1 MATLRELSQKYG
13 DTECSNFDFA
23 QLEELRNGLKS
34 VRADEINSSK
44 DGREFVELLHKFRSA
59 LAKMDEL
66 KGENYSKL
74 LVGIL
79 SVGEDG
85 VYSGPLHFLFELIQN
100 VDDCDYPSQE
110 DCRLDVRFD
119 INSNQIV
126 LKYNEAGF
134 SPFNVFAITGIA
146 EAAKNISADKNEI
159 GEKGIGFKS
168 VFGVAD
174 RVHIRSGWFS
184 FELHKDNFT
193 VPIAAYRN
201 DDYCAGTEMTL
212 HTIGDSKAIFQEIK
226 DAYCNKKALFS
237 QNPILFLNKLTSLK
251 MYCDSFDSLEFLVEK
266 EHIKD
271 CSEIQTDDVT
281 AYVMLKGRVTM
292 EAAFE
297 KLIRCRRYSY
307 PVVYSYE
314 ACRARYGEKT
324 KVGSNG
330 GKKMLLQVA
339 IPYADCVDG
348 VGNGAVYSFLPT
360 KIELTVPLVC
370 NVPFKLDASREYV
383 DPQNKS
389 LWFEE
394 SNKFLAELMDYAY
407 SDWCRTVR
415 ENIVRYLPSSRD
427 SLFGKT
433 SEKVSCLLGPECF
446 RGSHYLNLPLF
457 LTVDGDFKSSREV
470 VCFDPKEKIA
480 DQQKVHRLLGCDK
493 PLFIPP
499 ENINAYNYGIAV
511 EHDVNNKLFDRALAD
526 SKVTSE
532 ILEYLDSVEYEYK
545 ESRIPNNDIVELST
559 GQIKVIMRHNRVAD
573 LFQKVAVDNVKKKMR
588 PKVSISGA
596 ELQPIRSALYTD
608 FEPGETPEKVE
619 AYLKYCEEK
628 CMCLDIDENRYM
640 PCYNGIVLSEKNA
653 LTSFADFCSA
663 VDSRDVFAVR
673 IKLKEASIRLNEL
686 VENETGT
693 ASDYLRELKNIRL
706 MVKDSLGEKGYNSY
720 INLILK
726 SGTDKGR
733 FIQEILQNA
742 DDCTYP
748 EGAMPSFSIK
758 QQASSVV
765 TEYNETGFSRANI
778 RSITAIGES
787 TKNNILNGALE
798 SIGEKGVGFKTIFA
812 VASQVKI
819 HSGDYHFSL
828 TDREPTI
835 PKQIKS
841 QAETVDGTRM
851 ELTIKDKSLLPNNK
865 EKDVLEFCLCL
876 RKLRK
881 LEIGNHKVLIED
893 TDSHRIIT
901 INGHKHSFKRFVHKF
916 TVADRNALSERE
928 NGIYKISDEQKIV
941 CYVPEK
947 NAYQEYPLY
956 CGLPT
961 KHKIKIPLV
970 IDAPFELTTS
980 REEIETGGS
989 TWNRIIRK
997 EMYAA
1002 IISVMLSLKETDRA
1016 DVLRFA
1022 RFQPRRQGYDTVYIN
1037 DISDC
1042 SFLTEYPYLPE
1053 LKLRSV
1059 LPTFDKSEFA
1069 APSEKTAYRY
1079 PEVVNMLF
1087 RELGISA
1094 LRSIN
1099 PANVID
1105 VPEKKYDSVLNALGC
1120 HIAEY
1125 KAVLPALKKYAE
1137 DNITDDVFRGKLYEY
1152 LEESPQ
1158 DCKNFLKSW
1167 SIIPVCGNM
1176 HGATRYIPWEKDKV
1190 FVAENTTTS
1199 GSNYYVLNENILPK
1213 NQYNRILGE
1222 YIIGVNIDDLYN
1234 NELKKVIRE
1243 CDIKE
1248 VYNYLI
1254 AEHSKGALEKHDSQV
1269 TLRGLRE
1276 LIPLKNELGE
1286 IVATKLFVCD
1296 EPTGYF
1302 PTRMIQ
1308 QMTVHKE
1315 CNEFAKYIGSD
1326 ELFQICYDDI
1336 CYHNKLTADDVEV
1349 LQDEYFK
1356 NSDDILS
1363 GFYQDELLSEELVRE
1378 YNLEYI
1384 IRPNP
1389 IGSGP
1394 DQHWDFPNDPLE
1406 LTTRAKLVEH
1416 LRKEHKRP
1424 IRIISVEETRIVK
1437 KGKREGQPYF
1447 DLDYNNARNTMLRI
1461 YKSKGAK
1468 GYCFCQM
1475 CKRVKSYE
1483 YMEVNSIDV
1492 EPKYFFEKLRVA
1504 LCLECSK
1511 KYELLR
1517 ANSAK
1522 RNSFIKNILDAEIP
1536 KQVGNIDIPLGKDI
1550 SIKFTAKHLAEIQE
1564 IMKMMPESQEEEK
1577 QEALAGAVN

>member
-13 DTECSNFDFA
+13 NTECSNFDFA

-44 DGREFVELLHKFRSA
+44 DGREFIELLHKFRSA

-119 INSNQIV
+119 INGNQII
-126 LKYNEAGF
+126 LKYNEVGF
-134 SPFNVFAITGIA
+134 STFNVFAITGIA
-146 EAAKNISADKNEI
+146 EAAKNISVDKNEI

-271 CSEIQTDDVT
+271 CSEIQTDDIT

-360 KIELTVPLVC
+360 KIELTVPIVC

-383 DPQNKS
+383 DPQNNS

-394 SNKFLAELMDYAY
+394 SNKYLAELMDYAY
-407 SDWCRTVR
+407 CDWCRTVR

-427 SLFGKT
+427 SLFCKT

-457 LTVDGDFKSSREV
+457 LTVDGEFKSSREV
-470 VCFDPKEKIA
+470 VCFDTKEKIA

-511 EHDVNNKLFDRALAD
+511 EHGVNNKLFDRALAD

-545 ESRIPNNDIVELST
+545 ESRIPNNDIVELSAE
-559 GQIKVIMRHNRVAD
+559 QIKVIMRHNRVAD

-608 FEPGETPEKVE
+608 FEPSETPEKVE

-628 CMCLDIDENRYM
+628 CTCLDIDENRFM

-686 VENETGT
+686 VENEIGT

-748 EGAMPSFSIK
+748 QGAMPSFSIT

-812 VASQVKI
+812 AASQVKI

-828 TDREPTI
+828 TDKEPTI

-841 QAETVDGTRM
+841 QAETVDGTKM
-851 ELTIKDKSLLPNNK
+851 ELTIKDKRLLPDYK

-876 RKLRK
+876 RKLRR

-901 INGHKHSFKRFVHKF
+901 INGHKYSFKRFVHEF
-916 TVADRNALSERE
+916 TVADQNALSERE

-947 NAYQEYPLY
+947 NACQEYPLY

-961 KHKIKIPLV
+961 KHRIKIPLV

-989 TWNRIIRK
+989 AWNRIVRK

-1002 IISVMLSLKETDRA
+1002 IMLVMLSLKETDRS
-1016 DVLRFA
+1016 DILRFA

-1042 SFLTEYPYLPE
+1042 SFLTDYPYSEE
-1053 LKLRSV
+1053 LNQKSI
-1059 LPTFDKSEFA
+1059 LPTLNKAEFA
-1069 APSEKTAYRY
+1069 APCEITVCRY
-1079 PEVVNMLF
+1079 PEV
-1087 RELGISA
+1087 ISA
-1094 LRSIN
+1094 LFRKLAVDAVGSIN
-1099 PANVID
+1099 SAKVID
-1105 VPEKKYDSVLNALGC
+1105 VPEKKYDSVLNALDC

-1137 DNITDDVFRGKLYEY
+1137 DYITDDEFRGKLYEY
-1152 LEESPQ
+1152 LEEAPQ
-1158 DCKNFLKSW
+1158 DCKSFLKSW
-1167 SIIPVCGNM
+1167 SIIPVYGNM
-1176 HGATRYIPWEKDKV
+1176 PGAARYIQWEDDKI
-1190 FVAENTTTS
+1190 FVEDKADES
-1199 GSNYYVLNENILPK
+1199 DLDYYALNEKLLSKSKCERIFDVYVNKMDDEYRKLR
-1213 NQYNRILGE
+1213 YNSHLQE
-1222 YIIGVNIDDLYN
+1222 F
-1234 NELKKVIRE
+1234 IRAR
-1243 CDIKE
+1243 DIKAI
-1248 VYNYLI
+1248 YAYLM
-1254 AEHSKGALEKHDSQV
+1254 AEFSKGAFHKYDSQV

-1286 IVATKLFVCD
+1286 IVDTKLFVCD

-1326 ELFQICYDDI
+1326 ELSQIRYDDI

-1349 LQDEYFK
+1349 LQDEYFE
-1356 NSDDILS
+1356 NSDKILL
-1363 GFYQDELLSEELVRE
+1363 GFYNDRLLSEELVRE

-1384 IRPNP
+1384 IPAGP
-1389 IGSGP
+1389 IDVDP
-1394 DQHWDFPNDPLE
+1394 HLYFPNDPLKDRAE
-1406 LTTRAKLVEH
+1406 LRKH
-1416 LRKEHKRP
+1416 LRKEYKRP
-1424 IRIISVEETRIVK
+1424 TRIISVEETRIVK
-1437 KGKREGQPYF
+1437 KGKREGQPCF
-1447 DLDYNNARNTMLRI
+1447 DLDYNKARNTMLGI
-1461 YKSKGAK
+1461 YNPDGAND
-1468 GYCFCQM
+1468 YCFCQM

-1492 EPKYFFEKLRVA
+1492 EPKYFFEELRVA

-1536 KQVGNIDIPLGKDI
+1536 DQVGNIDIPLGKDI

-1577 QEALAGAVN
+1577 QEALVGAVN